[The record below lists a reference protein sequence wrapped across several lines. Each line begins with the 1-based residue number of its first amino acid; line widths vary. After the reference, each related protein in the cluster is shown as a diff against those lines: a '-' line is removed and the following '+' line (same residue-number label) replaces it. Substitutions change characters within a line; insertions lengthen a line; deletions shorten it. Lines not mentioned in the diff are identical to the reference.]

1 MQLLA
6 HRPGVFLN
14 LYLTTM
20 KNYQKIA
27 SFEAHPKKGDHVLLL
42 YSGGLDTSVMLKW
55 IQDHY
60 QVEVSTLTIDIGQ
73 KANFS
78 KIKEKALKLG
88 AKEAIIIDAKEKY
101 AKEVLAKAIKA
112 NATHLGGYHLFCPLG
127 RVTISEVAVQIAQ
140 QKGVQIIAH
149 GCTGKGND
157 QVRFD
162 GYIHTLDPSLKILA
176 PVREWALGRDEEIAY
191 AKKHNIEIPRT
202 IEKPYAHDDNLFGC
216 SSECAEIEEID
227 VSPPLEKFLQLCNTP
242 ENAPDSPEAVTVTFE
257 KGVPVKLNDKALPLT
272 QLLTTLNQI
281 GAKHAIGISY
291 VIEDRIIGIKARNVF
306 EEPGA
311 HILIKA
317 HQSLEQLVCSKEENA
332 FKSPIDAKWAD
343 LCFSAKWFDPLM
355 DNLNAYIDQVNDKI
369 TGEVTVHLYKGVA
382 STTALKSPNSLVDE
396 NLATFMKNDALNQ
409 NASAGFIE
417 HYCLATKTAHQVQKG
432 ANTCKPDLR
441 F

>member
-1 MQLLA
+1 MS
-6 HRPGVFLN
+6 GVFLN
-14 LYLTTM
+14 LYQIIM
-20 KNYQKIA
+20 KTYQKIA
-27 SFEAHPKKGDHVLLL
+27 SFEANPKKGDHILLL

-55 IQDHY
+55 VQDHY
-60 QVEVSTLTIDIGQ
+60 GVSVSTLTVDIGQ

-88 AKEAIIIDAKEKY
+88 AKEAIIIDAKEKF
-101 AKEVLAKAIKA
+101 AKEVLTKAIKA
-112 NATHLGGYHLFCPLG
+112 NGTHLGGYHLFCPLG
-127 RVTISEVAVQIAQ
+127 RVTISKVAVQVAK
-140 QKGVQIIAH
+140 QKNVQIIAH

-162 GYIHTLDPSLKILA
+162 SYIHTLDPNLKILA

-191 AKKHNIEIPRT
+191 AKKHNIAVPRT

-216 SSECAEIEEID
+216 SSECAEIEEIH

-242 ENAPDSPEAVTVTFE
+242 ENAPDKAESITLAFE
-257 KGVPVKLNDKALPLT
+257 KGIPTKLNDKALPLT
-272 QLLTTLNQI
+272 QLIVELNQI
-281 GAKHAIGISY
+281 GAKHAIGINH
-291 VIEDRIIGIKARNVF
+291 VLEDRIIGIKARNVF

-317 HQSLEQLVCSKEENA
+317 HKELEQLVCSKEENA
-332 FKSPIDAKWAD
+332 FKSLIDEKWAD

-355 DNLNAYIDQVNDKI
+355 DNLNAYLEPINAKI
-369 TGEVTVHLYKGVA
+369 TGEVTVHLYKGMA
-382 STTALKSPNSLVDE
+382 SITALKSPNSLVDE
-396 NLATFMKNDALNQ
+396 NLATFMKNDVLNQ

-417 HYCLATKTAHQVQKG
+417 HYCLATKTAHQMQKG
-432 ANTCKPDLR
+432 SHLCKPDLR

>member
-1 MQLLA
+1 
-6 HRPGVFLN
+6 
-14 LYLTTM
+14 M
-20 KNYQKIA
+20 KYHKIA

-73 KANFS
+73 KANFN
-78 KIKEKALKLG
+78 KIKKKALKLG
-88 AKEAIIIDAKEKY
+88 AKEAIIIDAKEKF
-101 AKEVLAKAIKA
+101 AKEVLTKAIKA
-112 NATHLGGYHLFCPLG
+112 NGTHLGDYHLFCPLG
-127 RVTISEVAVQIAQ
+127 RVTISQVAVQVAK
-140 QKGVQIIAH
+140 QKGAKIIAH

-162 GYIHTLDPSLKILA
+162 SYIHTLDPDLKILA
-176 PVREWALGRDEEIAY
+176 PVREWSLGRDEEIAY
-191 AKKHNIEIPRT
+191 AKKHNIEIPRS

-227 VSPPLEKFLQLCNTP
+227 VSPPLEKFLQLCVTP
-242 ENAPDSPEAVTVTFE
+242 ENAPDSPATVTISFE
-257 KGVPVKLNDKALPLT
+257 KGVPTKINDMAVPLT
-272 QLLTTLNQI
+272 QLITSLNQI
-281 GAKHAIGISY
+281 GANHAIGISY
-291 VIEDRIIGIKARNVF
+291 VLEDRIIGIKARNVF

-317 HQSLEQLVCSKEENA
+317 HKMLEQLVCSKEENA
-332 FKSPIDAKWAD
+332 FKSLIDQKWAD

-355 DNLNAYIDQVNDKI
+355 NNLNAYLNEVNAKI

-382 STTALKSPNSLVDE
+382 SVTALSSPNSLVDK
-396 NLATFMKNDALNQ
+396 NLATFMKNDVLNQ

-417 HYCLATKTAHQVQKG
+417 HYCLATKTAHQISQK
-432 ANTCKPDLR
+432 TLTKPDLR